1 MPKTDELSLDLSTK
15 TLNRPPSPMDTE
27 TDPRR
32 KGTVS
37 SDALAL
43 DRSQRLSRQSS
54 AIRKASATC
63 SRRSSISSVHSHHS
77 TVSAHGGFPSPTLAQ
92 HLRRASIIET
102 RKARLADKAAHAEKV
117 RLRAAIAKASSRPTY
132 REERAAAAKAAREK
146 LLAEIAAKCEEQVRR
161 AKKIAEENRE
171 KKAAELARAKEE
183 KTEKLAEA
191 ARRRNL
197 YQQASRRARPI
208 ARASQEDAKAPGAES
223 RILHDEEA
231 ARIIQRAWRYY
242 QLGLRIHAFQDL
254 AISMKSCRRSTFE
267 TLGRLL
273 SDHIVLSRTTKLL
286 EYLGLIESGLSSVPD
301 IGSSTRVFLS
311 AFLIV
316 SFPEQVL
323 SYGSQE
329 PHEQNLM
336 AKAQDLLCVFER
348 GLVNRVRFLRDPQN
362 GDSDRDLLLTAFT
375 EFSCIFHSWKSHD
388 SSSLVQMMVSQFVE
402 LDLILQKVK
411 DDHAGGVSEDY
422 TTAIRQNQI
431 QILARLKRFLG
442 SEEALTMIKAA
453 VRKAR
458 KAQNPQRQRG
468 AESIPPRAI
477 SAAGIVSVDS
487 LTDSAS
493 DTERSILT
501 TEGLIGSRSKH
512 SESLSSA
519 FQRIM
524 TPIPPNRELSHEIQV
539 NGSYEITQSAWT
551 QPRQQIME
559 MMCRNMRHAL
569 SEGGNRATADWTQSM
584 AQMIRDKLMALVT
597 PRHPLYEKLDQI
609 LDLQL
614 IHQTTQAGLFSY
626 DDFFSSIAEISAQIC
641 SQGRDEIVKA
651 FAEDREPDVLARLL
665 KLVNILDL
673 MTLDHTNW
681 ALRVAVPVIL
691 DHGHEHESKAFE
703 HDISD
708 GKHALTKLQR
718 FWAASKESL
727 ASDAAASHGNSIYY
741 RGLVD
746 LVFSNQAL
754 RYSSL
759 PETLH
764 LDWHRLSALRAEA
777 FRTVATASI
786 LLTTKVRLRRNRETQ
801 WKTDA
806 DRILSLDFAS
816 LDASRIISI
825 IESSRTMPEATREG
839 VLSFIKRVLP
849 SAKAATN
856 NHKLIIQTLEAS
868 RLDGVSP
875 SASFDQL
882 DLSLQGD
889 VFSEQVATFML
900 KALRDHVFERLSA
913 TSVADRVR
921 TITNT
926 AEVLGRTGMP
936 EFSAEVTGWVDMLSK
951 VKKVDL
957 KSHERWYDEVAG
969 GRANGTEARE

>member
-1 MPKTDELSLDLSTK
+1 
-15 TLNRPPSPMDTE
+15 MDTE
-27 TDPRR
+27 TDPPR
-32 KGTVS
+32 KGPVS
-37 SDALAL
+37 KDALAL
-43 DRSQRLSRQSS
+43 DRSQHLSRQSS

-77 TVSAHGGFPSPTLAQ
+77 AVSAHGGFPSPSLAQ

-171 KKAAELARAKEE
+171 KKAAEQARAKEE

-197 YQQASRRARPI
+197 YQQASRRARPL
-208 ARASQEDAKAPGAES
+208 AQASQEDAKAPGAES
-223 RILHDEEA
+223 RTLHDEEA
-231 ARIIQRAWRYY
+231 ARIIQRTWRYY
-242 QLGLRIHAFQDL
+242 QLSVRVHVFQEL
-254 AISMKSCRRSTFE
+254 AISMESCRRSTFE
-267 TLGRLL
+267 NLGRLL
-273 SDHIVLSRTTKLL
+273 SDHTVLSRTTKLL
-286 EYLGLIESGLSSVPD
+286 EYLGLIELGISSMPD

-311 AFLIV
+311 SFLIV

-323 SYGSQE
+323 SHGSQD

-336 AKAQDLLCVFER
+336 AKAQDLLTVFER
-348 GLVNRVRFLRDPQN
+348 CLTNRVGSLRDPQKW
-362 GDSDRDLLLTAFT
+362 DSDRDLLLTAFT
-375 EFSCIFHSWKSHD
+375 EFSCVFHSWKSHD

-422 TTAIRQNQI
+422 SSAIRQNQI

-458 KAQNPQRQRG
+458 KAQNSQNQRRT
-468 AESIPPRAI
+468 EPIPPRAI
-477 SAAGIVSVDS
+477 SAAGTVPADS
-487 LTDSAS
+487 LSGSAS
-493 DTERSILT
+493 SAEHLVSTN
-501 TEGLIGSRSKH
+501 EGLVESRSNH
-512 SESLSSA
+512 SKSLSSA

-559 MMCRNMRHAL
+559 MMCSNMRHAL
-569 SEGGNRATADWTQSM
+569 SEGGSRATADWTQSM
-584 AQMIRDKLMALVT
+584 AHMIRDKLMALVT
-597 PRHPLYEKLDQI
+597 PRYPLYEKLDQM

-614 IHQTTQAGLFSY
+614 IHQTTQAGLFSF
-626 DDFFSSIAEISAQIC
+626 DEFFSSIADISAQIC

-651 FAEDREPDVLARLL
+651 FAEDEEPDVFARLL
-665 KLVNILDL
+665 KLVKILDL
-673 MTLDHTNW
+673 MTLDHINW

-718 FWAASKESL
+718 FWVASRESL
-727 ASDAAASHGNSIYY
+727 ASDSTTRYGNSIYY

-746 LVFSNQAL
+746 LVFSNRPL

-764 LDWHRLSALRAEA
+764 LDWHRLSALRSQA
-777 FRTVATASI
+777 FRTVATAST

-801 WKTDA
+801 WRTDA
-806 DRILSLDFAS
+806 SRILSLDFAS
-816 LDASRIISI
+816 TDASRIISI
-825 IESSRTMPEATREG
+825 IESSHIMPEATREG

-849 SAKAATN
+849 SAKAATDN
-856 NHKLIIQTLEAS
+856 YNLIVQRLEAS
-868 RLDGVSP
+868 RLDGDSP
-875 SASFDQL
+875 SASFEHL
-882 DLSLQGD
+882 DSSLQED

-900 KALRDHVFERLSA
+900 KALREHVFERLSA

-921 TITNT
+921 TTTNT
-926 AEVLGRTGMP
+926 AEVLGRAGMP
-936 EFSAEVTGWVDMLSK
+936 EFSSEVTGWVDTLGR

-969 GRANGTEARE
+969 GRANSAEARE